1 MNFQM
6 QGVTMKKVKVQA
18 TITGMAADIYKL
30 LPSMSKSKA
39 ITQAIILLAKDKNLR
54 EIFFDDLEE
63 LDAVLQGKKE
73 TKKVD
78 DKQKVNKNKKGTDDK
93 EDVEYGW

>member
-1 MNFQM
+1 
-6 QGVTMKKVKVQA
+6 MKKVKVQA

-63 LDAVLQGKKE
+63 LDAVLQGKKTIE
-73 TKKVD
+73 TKKKD
-78 DKQKVNKNKKGTDDK
+78 DKQKEDKNKKNTNDK
-93 EDVEYGW
+93 DDVEYGW